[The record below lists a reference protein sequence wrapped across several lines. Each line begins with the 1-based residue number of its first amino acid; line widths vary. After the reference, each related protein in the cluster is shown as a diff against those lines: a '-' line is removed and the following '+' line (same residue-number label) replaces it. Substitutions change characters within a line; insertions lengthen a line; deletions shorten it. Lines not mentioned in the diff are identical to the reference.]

1 MRAAG
6 PCISKAAA
14 AVKVLL
20 LGGYGVFGAR
30 LAKLLVIDGHDVCIA
45 GRSLR
50 AAQTCAADLGCRA
63 IQMDRSLDLGALT
76 AHDVVIDAAGPFHT
90 YGDDPY
96 RLARAAIAAGV
107 HYLDLADDAG
117 FCAGIA
123 ALDTDARAAGVC
135 VLSGLSS
142 VPALSSAAVRA
153 LAGGE
158 VPSVID
164 TAILPGNRA
173 PRGLSVMQS
182 ILSQAG
188 RPMPLWRGHQWERGF
203 GWSRP
208 ANYTLPGGLVRQ
220 GWQIAVPDQRLF
232 PAHFGAETVRFRA
245 GLELGVMRYGLALF
259 AGLRRLWPFA
269 VTRPLV
275 QVFKGLAGALSPF
288 GSGRGGMSVSVTT
301 PHAHRSWS
309 LIAED
314 GDGPYIPAIPARALL
329 RRSSLPIGAGPAL
342 EAITLA
348 EAEAA
353 MSDLAVTTK
362 REEVPTTFMLERV
375 LGPEFNALP
384 DLLKAIHQTV
394 GVSRWQGRCVVLRGG
409 GFWPRLL
416 CAVFRFPPA
425 QPDVAVAVTKTVTP
439 HGETWERQFGQ
450 HRFKSHLSVKSGK
463 LLEAF
468 WPFSFVIGL
477 QLRGGALHYPVTA
490 GRIGPIPLPRWL
502 LPTSEAREFVSGGV
516 FHFDVALLAPI
527 TKGLMVRYSGSLIAK
542 ERGDPL
548 SPPDDLL

>member
-30 LAKLLVIDGHDVCIA
+30 LAKFLVIDGHDVCIA

-50 AAQTCAADLGCRA
+50 AAQTCAAELGCRA

-188 RPMPLWRGHQWERGF
+188 RPMPLW
-203 GWSRP
+203 
-208 ANYTLPGGLVRQ
+208 
-220 GWQIAVPDQRLF
+220 
-232 PAHFGAETVRFRA
+232 
-245 GLELGVMRYGLALF
+245 
-259 AGLRRLWPFA
+259 
-269 VTRPLV
+269 
-275 QVFKGLAGALSPF
+275 
-288 GSGRGGMSVSVTT
+288 
-301 PHAHRSWS
+301 
-309 LIAED
+309 
-314 GDGPYIPAIPARALL
+314 
-329 RRSSLPIGAGPAL
+329 
-342 EAITLA
+342 
-348 EAEAA
+348 
-353 MSDLAVTTK
+353 
-362 REEVPTTFMLERV
+362 
-375 LGPEFNALP
+375 
-384 DLLKAIHQTV
+384 
-394 GVSRWQGRCVVLRGG
+394 
-409 GFWPRLL
+409 
-416 CAVFRFPPA
+416 
-425 QPDVAVAVTKTVTP
+425 
-439 HGETWERQFGQ
+439 HGNQ
-450 HRFKSHLSVKSGK
+450 
-463 LLEAF
+463 
-468 WPFSFVIGL
+468 
-477 QLRGGALHYPVTA
+477 
-490 GRIGPIPLPRWL
+490 
-502 LPTSEAREFVSGGV
+502 
-516 FHFDVALLAPI
+516 
-527 TKGLMVRYSGSLIAK
+527 
-542 ERGDPL
+542 
-548 SPPDDLL
+548 